1 MSEKESEIELNNA
14 AQHNSEMGKEIVDKS
29 ENDAE
34 NNNEEE
40 TKAMTSGPY
49 DQIMAPSTKIKR
61 PQQQSRS
68 RIQI

>member
-1 MSEKESEIELNNA
+1 
-14 AQHNSEMGKEIVDKS
+14 MGKETVDES

-61 PQQQSRS
+61 PQ
-68 RIQI
+68 